1 MIAGVDE
8 AGRGALVGN
17 VIAAAVILPASYELP
32 GLTDSKKLSAR
43 QREAL
48 YAAITAQAVAWSAAA
63 ATPAE
68 IDALNIHHAT
78 LLAMQR
84 ALAALNPPPSQALI
98 DGKFTPTLAIPARA
112 IVGGDASE
120 ACIAAASIIAK
131 VTRDRE
137 MLTLEARYPGYGFAA
152 HKGYGTQAH
161 LAALARLGATP
172 EHRRSY
178 APRRRNTAAV
188 MRRCGRS
195 SRRER
200 CFKHALRKTPHHAAF
215 VRCRRRYA
223 RRPLCISSMPQTVS
237 VPPATSD
244 RVSGS
249 CSHSA
254 AMSTAKTGMSVMYA
268 AVLPAPRAAM
278 PSKYQR

>member
-17 VIAAAVILPASYELP
+17 VVAAAVILPAHYDLP
-32 GLTDSKKLSAR
+32 GLTDSKKLGAR

-48 YAAITAQAVAWSAAA
+48 YTAITAQAVAWGAAA
-63 ATPAE
+63 ASPAE
-68 IDALNIHHAT
+68 IDALNVHHAT

-84 ALAALNPPPSQALI
+84 ALAALDPPPSEALI
-98 DGKFTPTLAIPARA
+98 DGKFTPTLTIPARA

-137 MLTLEARYPGYGFAA
+137 MLALEARYPGYSFAA
-152 HKGYGTQAH
+152 HKGYGTKAH

-178 APRRRNTAAV
+178 APVRAV
-188 MRRCGRS
+188 ITQPD
-195 SRRER
+195 
-200 CFKHALRKTPHHAAF
+200 L
-215 VRCRRRYA
+215 
-223 RRPLCISSMPQTVS
+223 L
-237 VPPATSD
+237 
-244 RVSGS
+244 
-249 CSHSA
+249 
-254 AMSTAKTGMSVMYA
+254 
-268 AVLPAPRAAM
+268 
-278 PSKYQR
+278 

>member
-17 VIAAAVILPASYELP
+17 VIAAAVILPAHYNLP

-84 ALAALNPPPSQALI
+84 ALAALDPPPAEALI

-131 VTRDRE
+131 VTRDRTMYE
-137 MLTLEARYPGYGFAA
+137 LAQRYPQYGFAQN
-152 HKGYGTQAH
+152 KGYGSRTH
-161 LAALARLGATP
+161 IAAIERYGLTP
-172 EHRRSY
+172 FHRASY
-178 APRRRNTAAV
+178 KIK
-188 MRRCGRS
+188 S
-195 SRRER
+195 
-200 CFKHALRKTPHHAAF
+200 L
-215 VRCRRRYA
+215 
-223 RRPLCISSMPQTVS
+223 Q
-237 VPPATSD
+237 
-244 RVSGS
+244 
-249 CSHSA
+249 
-254 AMSTAKTGMSVMYA
+254 
-268 AVLPAPRAAM
+268 
-278 PSKYQR
+278 PSLFD